1 MRSRVRKW
9 STYGVEYIPTHRI
22 SIGHFPQKSPIS
34 SGSSVEISSSGV
46 EYIWSGVHT
55 YTSNSIILSNSNSTL
70 QGMLVMK
77 GVKFGQDGAH
87 FGVC

>member
-1 MRSRVRKW
+1 MRERRAPESVAALTTVCEKSRK
-9 STYGVEYIPTHRI
+9 EI
-22 SIGHFPQKSPIS
+22 QQN
-34 SGSSVEISSSGV
+34 EISSSEV

-77 GVKFGQDGAH
+77 GVEFGQDGAH

>member
-1 MRSRVRKW
+1 VRERRAPERVAALTTVCEKSRK
-9 STYGVEYIPTHRI
+9 EI
-22 SIGHFPQKSPIS
+22 QQN
-34 SGSSVEISSSGV
+34 EISSSGV

-77 GVKFGQDGAH
+77 GVEFGQDGAH